1 MSKAVL
7 IIDTPENCY
16 NCILNYDSF
25 CCGIN
30 NVNFFDDITFD
41 PTKTRLSNCPLKSM
55 PKEDKEC
62 YYPDEYADG
71 YANGWNTCIRKIYG
85 RE

>member
-30 NVNFFDDITFD
+30 NVNFFDDMDFD
-41 PTKTRLSNCPLKSM
+41 PAKNRLSCCPLK
-55 PKEDKEC
+55 PLPEKNK
-62 YYPDEYADG
+62 YHDG
-71 YANGWNTCIRKIYG
+71 AFNAEVKGWNSCLDQIMGK
-85 RE
+85 